1 MTKTLDEALKGKPA
15 QTLAEAGIAPIP
27 ETAKHISQAP
37 NDEIEQPSG
46 AAGSSQAQNDDDPVF
61 DTRTGHDLHTTGSPE
76 LESYLP
82 QPEATNSHE
91 DESNPGFSPRQI
103 HRRLLTEYIRSG
115 NSGEAPRL
123 QPRRT
128 LDQYFYTHL
137 GSTRQRDKDQVMLRY
152 TYRTPD
158 TEPKLFMVD
167 QLWVWIIS
175 DRT

>member
-1 MTKTLDEALKGKPA
+1 MTKTLDVALEGKPA
-15 QTLAEAGIAPIP
+15 QIPAEAGIPPIP
-27 ETAKHISQAP
+27 ETAEHISQAP
-37 NDEIEQPSG
+37 NDETEKPSR
-46 AAGSSQAQNDDDPVF
+46 AAGSSQIQKDNGPVI
-61 DTRTGHDLHTTGSPE
+61 DARTGHDQHATGSVEPE
-76 LESYLP
+76 SHLP

-91 DESNPGFSPRQI
+91 DKPNPVLSPRHI
-103 HRRLLTEYIRSG
+103 HRRLLTEYIGSG
-115 NSGEAPRL
+115 DAGEAPRL

-137 GSTRQRDKDQVMLRY
+137 GSTRQRDKDQVVLRY

-175 DRT
+175 NRT